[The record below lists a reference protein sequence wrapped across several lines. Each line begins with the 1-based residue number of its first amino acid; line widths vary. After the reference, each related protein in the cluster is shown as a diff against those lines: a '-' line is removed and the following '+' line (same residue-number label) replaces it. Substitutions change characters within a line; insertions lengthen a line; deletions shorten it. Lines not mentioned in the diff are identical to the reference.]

1 MTLHEYRF
9 RNSWLLAAP
18 ADQVYQA
25 VVDVAGYARWWPDV
39 RTVLRIDDDT
49 AELVCRATLPYR
61 VVVRMR
67 RLEEDPVSGRLRVR
81 LTGDLEGSLG
91 SKVLPLDGGTRLEIT
106 QDVVARKRLLRWLAP
121 VGRPLFRLN
130 HAAMMGRGE
139 RGLRAHL
146 APG

>member
-18 ADQVYQA
+18 SEQVYQA
-25 VVDVAGYARWWPDV
+25 VVDVAAYALWWPDV
-39 RTVLRIDDDT
+39 RDVLRIDDDT

-61 VVVRMR
+61 IVVRMR
-67 RLEEDPVSGRLRVR
+67 RMEEDPVTGRLRVR

-91 SKVLPLDGGTRLEIT
+91 GVVRPFAEGTRLEIT
-106 QDVVARKRLLRWLAP
+106 QEVVARKRLLRWLSP
-121 VGRPLFRLN
+121 VARPLFRLN